1 LTRALIYPIF
11 LSSALIVKN
20 STEEISSASEL
31 QDKVASSQPQKAA
44 RLQTTERKISI
55 LEKALELNPDNGE
68 LLLCL
73 LKSFGERDSTES
85 LFGKWEK
92 ILMEHPDSCKL
103 WKQYLILCQGEF
115 SRFKV
120 SDTRKSYTYAVEAI
134 SAACTKLCRQV

>member
-1 LTRALIYPIF
+1 
-11 LSSALIVKN
+11 
-20 STEEISSASEL
+20 L

-55 LEKALELNPDNGE
+55 LEKALELNPDNEE